1 MATNKASAADLTAQL
16 PQDTFGRLLSPYLI
30 CVERVAV
37 SYVDKGWHTALRAPK
52 WGMTPCRGVGCVRE
66 DCVRSHCVD
75 MRKPG
80 PALRELPTLE
90 NYSDDDYSYPSDPDE
105 YDSDEH
111 ILVFEEGLAD
121 ALRDWARVHV
131 RPLLD
136 RPLTMLKLPSI
147 ARPAV
152 ILSYLAELHAQ
163 ITVVYF
169 STYAVRKP
177 YFSSSGLFRLSRG
190 VSRPNQAVNLPPQQ
204 GIAAIIAGDNLDDK
218 AWKWKPI
225 LKHAPRLQYLS
236 MAYGPTS
243 RRSDLAKALK
253 LVPNV
258 RFLDLGRT
266 GGGIFYL
273 DGSGNYLSDCNR
285 IKRLLRH
292 AGNVEVLRCI
302 EGSAF
307 RVHVVR
313 ALKRSCCPRLR
324 EAHVDE
330 DQLRL
335 VDDRLFPWDNEKMP
349 ILLPGCDG
357 VIYKDPKDYGKES
370 TPQPPVP
377 TGGDDS
383 DNDPD
388 SDN

>member
-1 MATNKASAADLTAQL
+1 MATHGPRAADLTAQL
-16 PQDTFGRLLSPYLI
+16 PQDTLGRLLSPYLI

-37 SYVDKGWHTALRAPK
+37 SHVDKGWRTALRAPK

-66 DCVRSHCVD
+66 DCVRCHCVD

-80 PALRELPTLE
+80 KALRALPTLE
-90 NYSDDDYSYPSDPDE
+90 NYSDDDYSYPSDPDD

-111 ILVFEEGLAD
+111 ILIFEEGLAD

-136 RPLTMLKLPSI
+136 RPLTMLKLPNI
-147 ARPAV
+147 VRPAV
-152 ILSYLAELHAQ
+152 ILSYLAELRAQ

-177 YFSSSGLFRLSRG
+177 YSAPDDLFGLSRG
-190 VSRPNQAVNLPPQQ
+190 VSGPNQAVNLPPQQ
-204 GIAAIIAGDNLDDK
+204 GIAAIIAGDNLDDT

-236 MAYGPTS
+236 TAYGPT
-243 RRSDLAKALK
+243 RSDLAEALT

-258 RFLDLGRT
+258 RFLDLGRN
-266 GGGIFYL
+266 GGVLKFR
-273 DGSGNYLSDCNR
+273 DDSGNSRYDFDG

-302 EGSAF
+302 EGAVI
-307 RVHVVR
+307 RVDVVQ
-313 ALKRSCCPRLR
+313 AVKRSCCPRLR
-324 EAHVDE
+324 EAHVDHY
-330 DQLRL
+330 QLGW
-335 VDDRLFPWDNEKMP
+335 VDGRPFPWDNEKLP
-349 ILLPGCDG
+349 ILIPGCDG
-357 VIYKDPKDYGKES
+357 VIYKDPKDYWKES
-370 TPQPPVP
+370 TPQPPA
-377 TGGDDS
+377 GGDDS
-383 DNDPD
+383 
-388 SDN
+388 

>member
-16 PQDTFGRLLSPYLI
+16 PQDTLGRLLSPYLI

-37 SYVDKGWHTALRAPK
+37 SHVDKGWRTALRAPK

-66 DCVRSHCVD
+66 ECVGCHCVD

-80 PALRELPTLE
+80 PALRALPTLE
-90 NYSDDDYSYPSDPDE
+90 NYSDDDYSYPSDPDD

-121 ALRDWARVHV
+121 ALRDWARVHL

-152 ILSYLAELHAQ
+152 ILSYLAELRAQ

-169 STYAVRKP
+169 SSATVEDGG
-177 YFSSSGLFRLSRG
+177 FSLATNELFLLSHG
-190 VSRPNQAVNLPPQQ
+190 VLRPNQAVNLSPQA
-204 GIAAIIAGDNLDDK
+204 GIAAIIVGDDWSDT
-218 AWKWKPI
+218 AWPPI
-225 LKHAPRLQYLS
+225 LKHVPRLQYLS
-236 MAYGPTS
+236 TAYGPT
-243 RRSDLAKALK
+243 RSDLAEALA

-258 RFLDLGRT
+258 RFLDLGRN
-266 GGGIFYL
+266 GGVLKFR
-273 DGSGNYLSDCNR
+273 DDSGNSRYDFDG

-302 EGSAF
+302 EGAVI
-307 RVHVVR
+307 RVDVVQ
-313 ALKRSCCPRLR
+313 AVKRSCCPCLR
-324 EAHVDE
+324 EAHVDHY
-330 DQLRL
+330 QLGW
-335 VDDRLFPWDNEKMP
+335 VDGRPFPWDNDKLP
-349 ILLPGCDG
+349 ILIPGCDG
-357 VIYKDPKDYGKES
+357 VIYKDPKDYRKES
-370 TPQPPVP
+370 TPQRC
-377 TGGDDS
+377 DDS
-383 DNDPD
+383 DNDFD
-388 SDN
+388 SD

>member
-1 MATNKASAADLTAQL
+1 MATSRPSAADLTAQL
-16 PQDTFGRLLSPYLI
+16 PRDTLGRLVSPFLI

-37 SYVDKGWHTALRAPK
+37 SHVDKGWRTALRAPK

-66 DCVRSHCVD
+66 DCVHCHCVD
-75 MRKPG
+75 MREPG
-80 PALRELPTLE
+80 AALRELPTLE
-90 NYSDDDYSYPSDPDE
+90 NYSDDDYSYPSDPDD

-152 ILSYLAELHAQ
+152 ILSYLTEVRAQ

-169 STYAVRKP
+169 SECTVQDLYSAP
-177 YFSSSGLFRLSRG
+177 DDLFRLSSG

-204 GIAAIIAGDNLDDK
+204 GIAAIIVDDDVDNTE
-218 AWKWKPI
+218 WKPI

-236 MAYGPTS
+236 MAYGS
-243 RRSDLAKALK
+243 LARSDLAKALK
-253 LVPNV
+253 LVPSV
-258 RFLDLGRT
+258 RFLDLGTT
-266 GGGIFYL
+266 GGGVLYR
-273 DGSGNYLSDCNR
+273 DGSGNFLSDCDS

-292 AGNVEVLRCI
+292 AGNVEVLRSI

-335 VDDRLFPWDNEKMP
+335 VDDPLLPWDNEKMP

-357 VIYKDPKDYGKES
+357 VIYKDPKEYPKKISADGRPRRYDS
-370 TPQPPVP
+370 
-377 TGGDDS
+377 S
-383 DNDPD
+383 DND
-388 SDN
+388 SD

>member
-1 MATNKASAADLTAQL
+1 MAANKASAADLTAQL
-16 PQDTFGRLLSPYLI
+16 PRDTLGHLVSPFLI

-37 SYVDKGWHTALRAPK
+37 SHVEKGWHTALRAPK

-66 DCVRSHCVD
+66 DCVRCHCVD

-80 PALRELPTLE
+80 LALRELPTLE
-90 NYSDDDYSYPSDPDE
+90 NYSDDDYSYPSDPDD

-111 ILVFEEGLAD
+111 ILIFEEGLAD

-152 ILSYLAELHAQ
+152 ILSYLAEVRAQ

-169 STYAVRKP
+169 SSCTVQDLYSAP
-177 YFSSSGLFRLSRG
+177 DDLFRLSSG

-204 GIAAIIAGDNLDDK
+204 GIAAIIVDDDVDNTE
-218 AWKWKPI
+218 WTPI
-225 LKHAPRLQYLS
+225 LKHTPRLQYLS
-236 MAYGPTS
+236 MAYGPA
-243 RRSDLAKALK
+243 RSDLAKALK
-253 LVPNV
+253 LAPNV

-266 GGGIFYL
+266 GGAVRYRT
-273 DGSGNYLSDCNR
+273 DSRNYLNDCDC

-307 RVHVVR
+307 RVHVVQ

-324 EAHVDE
+324 EAHIDE
-330 DQLRL
+330 DQLGD
-335 VDDRLFPWDNEKMP
+335 VDGRFFPSWHNEFLP

-357 VIYKDPKDYGKES
+357 VVYKDPKKYPKKISADGRLRRYDSSDLDSES
-370 TPQPPVP
+370 
-377 TGGDDS
+377 D
-383 DNDPD
+383 
-388 SDN
+388 

>member
-1 MATNKASAADLTAQL
+1 M
-16 PQDTFGRLLSPYLI
+16 SPFLI

-37 SYVDKGWHTALRAPK
+37 SHVDKGWRTALRAPK

-66 DCVRSHCVD
+66 DCVHCHCVD
-75 MRKPG
+75 MREPG
-80 PALRELPTLE
+80 AALRELPTLE
-90 NYSDDDYSYPSDPDE
+90 NYSDDDYSYPSDPDD

-152 ILSYLAELHAQ
+152 ILSYLAEVRAQ

-169 STYAVRKP
+169 SECTVQDLYSAP
-177 YFSSSGLFRLSRG
+177 DDLFRLSSG

-204 GIAAIIAGDNLDDK
+204 GIAAIIVDDDVDNTE
-218 AWKWKPI
+218 WKPI

-243 RRSDLAKALK
+243 SDLAKALK
-253 LVPNV
+253 LVPSV
-258 RFLDLGRT
+258 RFLDLGTT
-266 GGGIFYL
+266 GGGVLYR
-273 DGSGNYLSDCNR
+273 DGSGNFLSDCDS

-292 AGNVEVLRCI
+292 AGNVEVLRSI

-335 VDDRLFPWDNEKMP
+335 VDDPLLPWDNEKMP

-357 VIYKDPKDYGKES
+357 VIYKDPKEYPKKISADGRPRRYDS
-370 TPQPPVP
+370 
-377 TGGDDS
+377 S
-383 DNDPD
+383 DND
-388 SDN
+388 SD

>member
-1 MATNKASAADLTAQL
+1 MTAQL
-16 PQDTFGRLLSPYLI
+16 QQDTLGRLLSPYLI

-37 SYVDKGWHTALRAPK
+37 SHVDKGWHTALRAPK

-66 DCVRSHCVD
+66 DCVRCHCVD

-80 PALRELPTLE
+80 LALRELPTLE
-90 NYSDDDYSYPSDPDE
+90 NYSDDDYSYPSDPDD

-111 ILVFEEGLAD
+111 ILIFEEGLAD

-152 ILSYLAELHAQ
+152 ILSYLAEVRAQ

-169 STYAVRKP
+169 SSCTVQDLYSAP
-177 YFSSSGLFRLSRG
+177 DDLFRLSSG

-204 GIAAIIAGDNLDDK
+204 GIAAIIVDDDVDNTE
-218 AWKWKPI
+218 WTPI
-225 LKHAPRLQYLS
+225 LKHTPRLQYLS
-236 MAYGPTS
+236 MAYGPA
-243 RRSDLAKALK
+243 RSDLAKALK
-253 LVPNV
+253 LAPNV

-266 GGGIFYL
+266 GGAVRYRT
-273 DGSGNYLSDCNR
+273 DSRNYLNDCDC

-307 RVHVVR
+307 RVHVVQ

-324 EAHVDE
+324 EAHIDE
-330 DQLRL
+330 DQLGD
-335 VDDRLFPWDNEKMP
+335 VDGRFFPSWHNEFLP

-357 VIYKDPKDYGKES
+357 VVYKDPKKYPKKISADGRLRRYDSSDLDSES
-370 TPQPPVP
+370 
-377 TGGDDS
+377 D
-383 DNDPD
+383 
-388 SDN
+388 

>member
-1 MATNKASAADLTAQL
+1 MATSRPSAADLTAQL
-16 PQDTFGRLLSPYLI
+16 PRDTLGRLVSPFLI

-37 SYVDKGWHTALRAPK
+37 SHVDKGWRTALRAPK

-66 DCVRSHCVD
+66 DCVHCHCVD
-75 MRKPG
+75 MREPG
-80 PALRELPTLE
+80 AALRELPTLE
-90 NYSDDDYSYPSDPDE
+90 NYSDDDYSYPSDPDD

-152 ILSYLAELHAQ
+152 ILSYSA
-163 ITVVYF
+163 
-169 STYAVRKP
+169 P
-177 YFSSSGLFRLSRG
+177 DDLFRLSSG

-204 GIAAIIAGDNLDDK
+204 GIAAIIVDDDVDNTE
-218 AWKWKPI
+218 WKPI

-243 RRSDLAKALK
+243 SDLAKALK
-253 LVPNV
+253 LVPSV
-258 RFLDLGRT
+258 RFLDLGTT
-266 GGGIFYL
+266 GGGVLYR
-273 DGSGNYLSDCNR
+273 DGSGNFLSDCDS

-292 AGNVEVLRCI
+292 AGNVEVLRSI

-335 VDDRLFPWDNEKMP
+335 VDDPLLPWDNEKMP

-357 VIYKDPKDYGKES
+357 VIYKDPKEYPKKISADGRPRRYDS
-370 TPQPPVP
+370 
-377 TGGDDS
+377 S
-383 DNDPD
+383 DND
-388 SDN
+388 SD

>member
-1 MATNKASAADLTAQL
+1 MTAQL
-16 PQDTFGRLLSPYLI
+16 PRDTLACLVSPFLI
-30 CVERVAV
+30 CVDRVTV
-37 SYVDKGWHTALRAPK
+37 SHADKGWRTALRAPR

-66 DCVRSHCVD
+66 ECVGCHCVD

-80 PALRELPTLE
+80 PALRALPTLE
-90 NYSDDDYSYPSDPDE
+90 NYSDDDYSYPSDPDD

-111 ILVFEEGLAD
+111 ILVFEEGLAE
-121 ALRDWARVHV
+121 ALRDWARIHL

-136 RPLTMLKLPSI
+136 RPLTMLKLPNI
-147 ARPAV
+147 VRPAV
-152 ILSYLAELHAQ
+152 ILSYLAELRAQ

-177 YFSSSGLFRLSRG
+177 YSAPDDLFGLSRG
-190 VSRPNQAVNLPPQQ
+190 VSGPNQAVNLPPQQ
-204 GIAAIIAGDNLDDK
+204 GIAAIIAGDNLDDT

-236 MAYGPTS
+236 MAYGST
-243 RRSDLAKALK
+243 RSGLAAALK
-253 LVPNV
+253 LVPNL
-258 RFLDLGRT
+258 RFLDLGRI
-266 GGGIFYL
+266 GGDVLYRTT
-273 DGSGNYLSDCNR
+273 SGNYLNDRDC

-302 EGSAF
+302 AGSKF
-307 RVHVVR
+307 RVHVVQ

-330 DQLRL
+330 DQLGE
-335 VDDRLFPWDNEKMP
+335 VDGRFLPWDNKKLP

-357 VIYKDPKDYGKES
+357 VIYKDPKDYRKES
-370 TPQPPVP
+370 TPQRC
-377 TGGDDS
+377 DDS
-383 DNDPD
+383 DNDFD
-388 SDN
+388 SD

>member
-1 MATNKASAADLTAQL
+1 MATSRPSTADLTAQL
-16 PQDTFGRLLSPYLI
+16 PRDTLGRLVSPFLI

-37 SYVDKGWHTALRAPK
+37 SHVDKGWRTALRAPK

-66 DCVRSHCVD
+66 DCVHCHCVD
-75 MRKPG
+75 MREPG
-80 PALRELPTLE
+80 AALRELPTLE
-90 NYSDDDYSYPSDPDE
+90 NYSDDDYSYPSDPDD

-152 ILSYLAELHAQ
+152 ILSYLTEVRAQ

-169 STYAVRKP
+169 SECTVQDLYSAP
-177 YFSSSGLFRLSRG
+177 DDLFRLSSG

-204 GIAAIIAGDNLDDK
+204 GIAAIIVDDDVDNTE
-218 AWKWKPI
+218 WKPI

-243 RRSDLAKALK
+243 SDLAKALK
-253 LVPNV
+253 LVPSV
-258 RFLDLGRT
+258 RFLDLGTT
-266 GGGIFYL
+266 GGGVLYR
-273 DGSGNYLSDCNR
+273 DGSGNFLSDCDS

-292 AGNVEVLRCI
+292 AGNVEVLRSI

-335 VDDRLFPWDNEKMP
+335 VDDPLLPWDNEKMP

-357 VIYKDPKDYGKES
+357 VIYKDPKEYPKKISADGRPRRYDS
-370 TPQPPVP
+370 
-377 TGGDDS
+377 S
-383 DNDPD
+383 DND
-388 SDN
+388 SD

>member
-1 MATNKASAADLTAQL
+1 MATHGPRAADLTAQL
-16 PQDTFGRLLSPYLI
+16 PQDTLGRLLSPYLI

-37 SYVDKGWHTALRAPK
+37 SHVDKGWHTALRAPK

-66 DCVRSHCVD
+66 DCVRCHCVD

-80 PALRELPTLE
+80 LALRELPTLE
-90 NYSDDDYSYPSDPDE
+90 NYSDDDYSYPSDPDD

-111 ILVFEEGLAD
+111 ILIFEEGLAD

-152 ILSYLAELHAQ
+152 ILSYLAEVRAQ

-169 STYAVRKP
+169 SSCTVQDLYSAP
-177 YFSSSGLFRLSRG
+177 DDLFRLSSG

-204 GIAAIIAGDNLDDK
+204 GIAAIIVDDDVDNTE
-218 AWKWKPI
+218 WTPI

-236 MAYGPTS
+236 TAYGPT
-243 RRSDLAKALK
+243 RSDLAEALA

-258 RFLDLGRT
+258 RFLDLGRN
-266 GGGIFYL
+266 GGVLKFR
-273 DGSGNYLSDCNR
+273 DDSGNSRYDFDG
-285 IKRLLRH
+285 IKKLLRH

-302 EGSAF
+302 EGA
-307 RVHVVR
+307 VVR
-313 ALKRSCCPRLR
+313 VDVVQALKRTLCPRLR

-330 DQLRL
+330 FQLGSAGGR
-335 VDDRLFPWDNEKMP
+335 RFPWDNDKLP
-349 ILLPGCDG
+349 ILIPGCDG
-357 VIYKDPKDYGKES
+357 VIWKDPKGYRKES
-370 TPQPPVP
+370 TPQPPA
-377 TGGDDS
+377 GGDNS
-383 DNDPD
+383 
-388 SDN
+388 